1 MVGRRVAK
9 MSNLFAESERWGIE
23 PGYHDVFGHW
33 HTVPEDTIERLL
45 QSLRRGGAS
54 PVQAGPEA
62 AFSDRDQAYQGDG
75 RRVWGVAVQLYALKS
90 ARNWGHGDFGDL
102 KYLIEMVAP
111 HGAAAIGLN
120 PLHALFPDDAERASP
135 YGPNSRLF
143 LNVLYIDV
151 PAIPEFDGLTPAEV
165 KEAERLRE
173 LELIDYAAVAK
184 LKLAALARAY
194 DGFRAKA
201 AAERQADFRAF
212 REEQGEALLRFCCF
226 EVLRRQLSPQFWP
239 EWPAPWRTPDKAALA
254 DFYESHDY
262 ACSFVAFCQWIA
274 DRQLASCKET
284 ARRLGMTVGLYADL
298 AVGIDRHGADAWSDQ
313 DTVLADVSVGAPPDE
328 FNPAGQDWGLA
339 PFHPSRIAADDF
351 APLRRLLRATM
362 RHAGAV
368 RIDHVL
374 GLKRMFL
381 MPVGAGAGNGAYV
394 RYPFEAMLRVI
405 AEESRRARCVVI
417 GEDLGTVPEGF
428 RDTMMRWGLWTYRVL
443 LFERRDDGQFAPP
456 QTYPEQALATF
467 NTHDLPTFRGWITG
481 HDLRTKHEIG
491 IDPGETAEAR
501 TWWQGALRR
510 LLSEFGGGR
519 SSEDFA
525 AAAAVLGA
533 APSNLAMVGL
543 EDVVGGLDQAN
554 IPGTLTEHPNWRRK
568 LPVNIEDVAGLPE
581 LAAVAEAF
589 AQAGRRV

>member
-1 MVGRRVAK
+1 MNDMV
-9 MSNLFAESERWGIE
+9 AEAERWGIE

-33 HTVPEDTIERLL
+33 HAVPEDTIKRLL
-45 QSLRRGGAS
+45 LSLRRDGAS
-54 PVQAGPEA
+54 PVQTEA
-62 AFSDRDQAYQGDG
+62 EPAFADHDRAFQGDG
-75 RRVWGVAVQLYALKS
+75 RRVWGLAVQLYALRS

-102 KYLIEMVAP
+102 KRLIETTAP
-111 HGAAAIGLN
+111 LGAAAIGLN
-120 PLHALFPDDAERASP
+120 PLHALFPEDAERASP

-151 PAIPEFDGLTPAEV
+151 QAIPEFGGLTAAEQA
-165 KEAERLRE
+165 EAARLRG
-173 LELIDYAAVAK
+173 LDLIDYGAVAR

-194 DGFRAKA
+194 AGFRAGATAK
-201 AAERQADFRAF
+201 RLSDFDAF

-226 EVLRRQLSPQFWP
+226 EVLRRQLSPRPWP
-239 EWPAPWRTPDKAALA
+239 EWPAPWRTPDKAALS
-254 DFYESHDY
+254 DFYESHY
-262 ACSFVAFCQWIA
+262 ACGFVAFCQWIA
-274 DRQLASCKET
+274 DRQLAACKET
-284 ARRLGMTVGLYADL
+284 ARQLGMPVGLYVDL

-313 DTVLADVSVGAPPDE
+313 DTVLSDASAGAPPDE

-339 PFHPSRIAADDF
+339 PFHPSHISSNDF
-351 APLRRLLRATM
+351 ASLRRLLRATM

-381 MPVGAGAGNGAYV
+381 MPVGAGAKNGAYV

-405 AEESRRARCVVI
+405 ADESRKARCVVI
-417 GEDLGTVPEGF
+417 GEDLGTVPDGF

-443 LFERRDDGQFAPP
+443 LFERRHDGEFAAP

-481 HDLRTKHEIG
+481 HDLRTKNEIG
-491 IDPGETAEAR
+491 VDPGETAEAR

-510 LLSEFGGGR
+510 LLGEFGGGR

-525 AAAAVLGA
+525 AVAAVLGA
-533 APSNLAMVGL
+533 TPSKLAMVGL
-543 EDVVGGLDQAN
+543 DDVVDALDQPN
-554 IPGTLTEHPNWRRK
+554 IPGTVAEHPNWRRK
-568 LPVNIEDVAGLPE
+568 LPVSLEELASHAE

-589 AQAGRRV
+589 AQAGRKT